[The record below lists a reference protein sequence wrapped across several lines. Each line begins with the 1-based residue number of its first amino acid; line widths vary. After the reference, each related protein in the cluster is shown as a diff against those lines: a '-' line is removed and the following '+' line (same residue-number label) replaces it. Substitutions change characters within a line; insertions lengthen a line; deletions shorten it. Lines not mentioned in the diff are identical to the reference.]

1 MRHPRDGGKAGRCAM
16 LLPFLLLCLPG
27 VALAGPLE
35 DLRGRWAT
43 APDAAP
49 AMEWSGDASSFTVAW
64 TPEGGTTTT
73 VLFTPTGRPGVY
85 GGAAKEGWS
94 IMGSMFGED
103 GPVNPLEG
111 GTLYWAR
118 TAGNEIYLYRMR
130 VEDRG
135 DFTIDRYA
143 LRLAD
148 GTLTVGGDRRTAAG
162 GEAIPER
169 QLVRVGS

>member
-16 LLPFLLLCLPG
+16 LLSVLLLCWPG
-27 VALAGPLE
+27 VGRAGPIE
-35 DLRGRWAT
+35 DLKGKWAP
-43 APDAAP
+43 AADAAP

-64 TPEGGTTTT
+64 TPEGGSTTT
-73 VLFTPTGRPGVY
+73 VQFTPTGRPGVY

-94 IMGSMFGED
+94 IMGSMFGQD
-103 GPVNPLEG
+103 GPVNPLDG

-118 TAGNEIYLYRMR
+118 TAGSEIYLYRMR

-135 DFTIDRYA
+135 DFTIDRYD

-148 GTLTVGGDRRTAAG
+148 GRLTVTGNRRTAEG